1 MQTISIPGQLGRLSD
16 DDTLMVGFVEFRGPY
31 TDSSNCFSTPG
42 LLAVL
47 KISND
52 EIELVK
58 LSSSLDLYASAQAE
72 LDATNAGSPVRVAVY
87 EAPHLALQELDSLA
101 TLTLAEFEN

>member
-31 TDSSNCFSTPG
+31 FDSSSCFNTPG

-47 KISND
+47 KILND
-52 EIELVK
+52 EIEMVNLY
-58 LSSSLDLYASAQAE
+58 SSLDLRASAQAE
-72 LDATNAGSPVRVAVY
+72 FDKTNSSTPIRVAVY
-87 EAPHLALQELDSLA
+87 EAPYLTLQELDSLA